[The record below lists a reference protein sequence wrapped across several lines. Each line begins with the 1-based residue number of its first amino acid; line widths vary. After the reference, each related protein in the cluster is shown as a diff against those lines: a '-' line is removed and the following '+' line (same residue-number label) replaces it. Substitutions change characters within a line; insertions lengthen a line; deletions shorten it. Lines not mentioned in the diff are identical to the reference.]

1 MVRVC
6 ILIRIQ
12 AGKSKNVLAALKQLK
27 ELKKL
32 FAVFGRYDFV
42 ALANVADH
50 KAALSIARKINAI
63 PGLRGT
69 ETLLEA

>member
-42 ALANVADH
+42 AFTNVADY
-50 KAALSIARKINAI
+50 KAALSLARKINAI

>member
-1 MVRVC
+1 MVRMC
-6 ILIRIQ
+6 ILIRVQ
-12 AGKSKNVLAALKQLK
+12 AGKSKGVLDALKK
-27 ELKKL
+27 FNELKKL

-42 ALANVADH
+42 AFANVSDH
-50 KAALSIARKINAI
+50 KAALSLARKINAI